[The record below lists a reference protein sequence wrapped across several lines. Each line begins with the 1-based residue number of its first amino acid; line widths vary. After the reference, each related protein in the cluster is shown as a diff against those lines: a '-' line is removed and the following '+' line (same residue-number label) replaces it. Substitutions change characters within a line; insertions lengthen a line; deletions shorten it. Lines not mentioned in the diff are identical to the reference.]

1 MAAQIL
7 PLTLLACLAE
17 TLTMMGAFAF
27 PAMLPGFIQ
36 QWGLT
41 HSEAGWI
48 TGLYFAGYVATVPL
62 LMGFTDRVDARRIW
76 LLGVGLTVVAWMG
89 FALFA
94 EGFWS
99 ALCFHVVG
107 GAGLAGT
114 YMPGLKMVLDRIGL
128 SQQGRV
134 VAFYTACFSLGTASS
149 FLVAGWVEALYGW
162 SYVFLIAAGS
172 ALLAGVLVGVGVKPL
187 KVERQRAS
195 KPLRQVL
202 NFALVIQ
209 NRNAMGFIFAYGI
222 HAWELFG
229 MRTWLVAFLAF
240 SLASNSVVSGSY
252 LQPTEIAT
260 ISAMIAMI
268 ASIVGQELARVM
280 GAKQMVTVTMLLCT
294 LVASGLGFT
303 ASWPYLLVIVLVLL
317 YSIMVQLDSSALTA
331 AVVAA
336 ATPKTRGVTLAVHSM
351 VGFVGGIF
359 GPLAM
364 GIVLDLSGD
373 GEHLVSWGL
382 AFASLGVVGLL
393 GPAALHFLVDRRGG

>member
-48 TGLYFAGYVATVPL
+48 TGLYFAGYVATVRL
-62 LMGFTDRVDARRIW
+62 LMGFTDHVDARRIW

-134 VAFYTACFSLGTASS
+134 VAFYTACFSLGTANT
-149 FLVAGWVEALYGW
+149 
-162 SYVFLIAAGS
+162 
-172 ALLAGVLVGVGVKPL
+172 VL
-187 KVERQRAS
+187 
-195 KPLRQVL
+195 
-202 NFALVIQ
+202 
-209 NRNAMGFIFAYGI
+209 
-222 HAWELFG
+222 
-229 MRTWLVAFLAF
+229 
-240 SLASNSVVSGSY
+240 
-252 LQPTEIAT
+252 
-260 ISAMIAMI
+260 
-268 ASIVGQELARVM
+268 SIR
-280 GAKQMVTVTMLLCT
+280 
-294 LVASGLGFT
+294 
-303 ASWPYLLVIVLVLL
+303 
-317 YSIMVQLDSSALTA
+317 
-331 AVVAA
+331 
-336 ATPKTRGVTLAVHSM
+336 
-351 VGFVGGIF
+351 
-359 GPLAM
+359 
-364 GIVLDLSGD
+364 
-373 GEHLVSWGL
+373 
-382 AFASLGVVGLL
+382 
-393 GPAALHFLVDRRGG
+393 